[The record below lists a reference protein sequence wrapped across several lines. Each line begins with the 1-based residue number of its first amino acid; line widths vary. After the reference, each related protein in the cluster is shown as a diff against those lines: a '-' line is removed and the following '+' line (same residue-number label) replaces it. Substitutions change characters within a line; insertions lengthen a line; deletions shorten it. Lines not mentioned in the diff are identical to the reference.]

1 MTIKE
6 MLKKSKVIYA
16 YVMIN
21 DHDGIYVEVKKK
33 ELLITLD
40 QDVTP
45 APEMHKFDLNG
56 QNVLWIN

>member
-1 MTIKE
+1 MTIKG
-6 MLKKSKVIYA
+6 MIKKAKVIYA

-33 ELLITLD
+33 DLLNQLD

>member
-1 MTIKE
+1 MIK
-6 MLKKSKVIYA
+6 KAKVIYA
-16 YVMIN
+16 FVMIN
-21 DHDGIYVEVKKK
+21 DNDGIYIEVCKKD
-33 ELLITLD
+33 LLNSLD